1 MEMPDVR
8 DARSQDPG
16 RAVIRLLLLLLG
28 TDWLRRHRRVLAGA
42 GLIALAAS
50 VPLFVDALDDEV
62 YFPLRLFGCLML
74 IEGFAMMAVAAS
86 GVPLR
91 RNIQLAR
98 AGVVIVLG
106 ALVVFDYDIS
116 YLVLAVLFGAAF
128 AVDGAL
134 RIATAAVVRFRGWP
148 WAALGGAC
156 EIGVAWLIFTVY
168 YASTIEFYIALA
180 LALSGLA
187 MLHLAWRLRT
197 LAPGASL
204 AALHARGWPEFA
216 ELPPPRHG
224 DAPPDNPLL
233 VRVWTAAGTAD
244 HPVDRP
250 IIDRYIAAE
259 DAKGTISTGHSALEV
274 APDLYVS
281 HYPAADI
288 DHSPDDFIK
297 LLRATADNDVEGT
310 FQPSYDYESKQWC
323 ESTDEIAF
331 ERYDPV
337 RLRAYWARYRQDAT
351 YNLTNRNCSST
362 VVHALETAIEG
373 VLDRRN
379 RDKGYLLRVFL
390 SPELMVAAH
399 LRKRAETMAWTP
411 GLVLDYAEALRGAL
425 NPPRI
430 SWVTFTR
437 LARATLA
444 RGLGASA
451 ESRRHVRSA

>member
-1 MEMPDVR
+1 
-8 DARSQDPG
+8 
-16 RAVIRLLLLLLG
+16 VIRLLLLLLG
-28 TDWLRRHRRVLAGA
+28 TDWLRRHRRALTAA

-74 IEGFAMMAVAAS
+74 IEGVAMLAVASS
-86 GVPLR
+86 GVMLR
-91 RNIQLAR
+91 KSIQVVR
-98 AGVVIVLG
+98 ACVVIVLG
-106 ALVVFDYDIS
+106 VLVVFDYDIS

-128 AVDGAL
+128 ALDGLL

-148 WAALGGAC
+148 WAVLAGAC
-156 EIGVAWLIFTVY
+156 EIVVAWLIFTVY
-168 YASTIEFYIALA
+168 YASTIEFYLALA
-180 LALSGLA
+180 LALAGLG
-187 MLHLAWRLRT
+187 MLHLAWQLRN
-197 LAPGASL
+197 LPPGAAL
-204 AALHARGWPEFA
+204 DALHSRGWPDFA
-216 ELPPPRHG
+216 DLPPPRHH
-224 DAPPDNPLL
+224 ASPPREPLL

-244 HPVDRP
+244 HPVTRP

-274 APDLYVS
+274 APDMYIS
-281 HYPAADI
+281 HYPAVDI
-288 DHSPDDFIK
+288 DHSPDDFIR
-297 LLRATADNDVEGT
+297 LLRATHDNDVEGT

-323 ESTDEIAF
+323 ESTEGIAF
-331 ERYDPV
+331 ERYDPA
-337 RLRAYWARYRQDAT
+337 RLRAYWARYRADAT

-373 VLDRRN
+373 VLDRRD
-379 RDKGYLLRVFL
+379 RHRGYLLRVFL

-411 GLVLDYAEALRGAL
+411 GLVLDYARALRGAL

-437 LARATLA
+437 LARAALA
-444 RGLGASA
+444 RVQGASA
-451 ESRRHVRSA
+451 ASRRPVRSG